1 MIIINK
7 EKLNILKAEKG
18 KLLKLINDN
27 GKTLEDN
34 TFIEPYKTDLVYL
47 GVQIDTL
54 EKAQKIYEEVDI

>member
-7 EKLNILKAEKG
+7 EKLNILKAEEG

>member
-1 MIIINK
+1 MELIKK
-7 EKLNILKAEKG
+7 EKLNILQASEG

-47 GVQIDTL
+47 NTSIDIL
-54 EKAQKIYEEVDI
+54 EKAQKLYEEVDI